1 MTQFPITAQEAY
13 RAMTEITDG
22 QDRHVTIDASEWLGD
37 DQDAQLAEQARDDAA
52 AEEVYQALVLAPYQ
66 ELADHALAAI
76 VIAWETDVAD
86 LQGKLHEVRAEV
98 QRRIEDAG
106 GRQLA
111 VEGFKVELVNDSPT
125 YDYDRLIA
133 LREALEPDDWAKVH
147 KDAYEK
153 LTKVP
158 AKFDGTQLRKVER
171 DFGSHVREIIEAAR
185 IPGRSHVVVE
195 RR

>member
-1 MTQFPITAQEAY
+1 MTQFPTTAKEAHE
-13 RAMTEITDG
+13 AMTQATEDQNTYLGKVYKAATVIAERELTD
-22 QDRHVTIDASEWLGD
+22 REL
-37 DQDAQLAEQARDDAA
+37 
-52 AEEVYQALVLAPYQ
+52 AEEVAWAQDRLAITQ
-66 ELADHALAAI
+66 QTIELL
-76 VIAWETDVAD
+76 
-86 LQGKLHEVRAEV
+86 RAEV
-98 QRRIEDAG
+98 QRRIEAAG

-111 VEGFKVELVNDSPT
+111 VEGFTVALVSDSPT

-133 LREALEPDDWAKVH
+133 LREALEPDDWDKVH

-153 LTKVP
+153 MTKVP

-171 DFGSHVREIIEAAR
+171 DFGGHVREIIEAAR